1 MNGVVDKREMEK
13 KILSQEQIYEFYQ
26 FLDSF
31 QGNNQIKNDIKFLI
45 NDYNNIIKSYLNLL
59 QNSTNLNYNN
69 SNYISRYNNTSINNY
84 TNYNNYRSKS
94 PDNYYS
100 SYNNPNYNFQKMYNN
115 SSNYNNSNINNNF
128 SSNQN
133 FNTNNYLTNKNNIN
147 NYNYNN
153 NYNNTNNYTPL
164 YYNDPTF
171 NEKSIFKTLKK
182 PEEFNPENY
191 NTTPDLI
198 KIKTTNEILKTI
210 RISLNNPKLFSIKYT
225 DNNNYQTFINNLLN
239 YNYPLNILN
248 DIKNDIER
256 VSRYTPK
263 IPTSPKRIIKEETPF
278 DFSKSLRKYP
288 DSFDD
293 LDIIYKK
300 PFKRFTNNYGGF
312 FDKSLNKIS
321 SPLKH
326 KRELE

>member
-1 MNGVVDKREMEK
+1 M
-13 KILSQEQIYEFYQ
+13 FYQ

-31 QGNNQIKNDIKFLI
+31 QVNNQIKNDIKFI
-45 NDYNNIIKSYLNLL
+45 IKDYNNIVKSYINLL
-59 QNSTNLNYNN
+59 QNSKNSNYNN
-69 SNYISRYNNTSINNY
+69 SNYISKYNNTSINNY
-84 TNYNNYRSKS
+84 RNYNNYQSKS
-94 PDNYYS
+94 PNNNYS
-100 SYNNPNYNFQKMYNN
+100 SYNNSNYNFQSMNN
-115 SSNYNNSNINNNF
+115 NYSKYNNSNINNNNF
-128 SSNQN
+128 TSNRN
-133 FNTNNYLTNKNNIN
+133 NNTHNYIK
-147 NYNYNN
+147 NN
-153 NYNNTNNYTPL
+153 NYNTNSNNYTPI

-171 NEKSIFKTLKK
+171 NENSIYKTLKK

-191 NTTPDLI
+191 DTTPDLI
-198 KIKTTNEILKTI
+198 KIKTTNDILKTI

-225 DNNNYQTFINNLLN
+225 DDNNYQTFINNLLN
-239 YNYPLNILN
+239 YKYPLNILN

-293 LDIIYKK
+293 LDILYKK
-300 PFKRFTNNYGGF
+300 PFKRFTPSYGGF

>member
-1 MNGVVDKREMEK
+1 MNNDFEIREMER
-13 KILSQEQIYEFYQ
+13 KILSQEQIYMFYQ

-31 QGNNQIKNDIKFLI
+31 QANNQIKNDIKFLI
-45 NDYNNIIKSYLNLL
+45 NDYNNIVKSYLNLL
-59 QNSTNLNYNN
+59 KNTKNSNYNN
-69 SNYISRYNNTSINNY
+69 SNYTSKYSNTSRNNYTNNY
-84 TNYNNYRSKS
+84 TNYNNYQSKS
-94 PDNYYS
+94 PNNYHS
-100 SYNNPNYNFQKMYNN
+100 SYNNSNYNFQSMNN
-115 SSNYNNSNINNNF
+115 YSNFNNSNINNNNYT
-128 SSNQN
+128 SNQN
-133 FNTNNYLTNKNNIN
+133 YNTNNYIT
-147 NYNYNN
+147 NN
-153 NYNNTNNYTPL
+153 NNTTNNYTPI

-171 NEKSIFKTLKK
+171 NEKSIYKTLKK
-182 PEEFNPENY
+182 PEEFNPDNY
-191 NTTPDLI
+191 DTTPDLI

-239 YNYPLNILN
+239 YKYPLNILN

-263 IPTSPKRIIKEETPF
+263 IPTSPKRVVKEETPF

-293 LDIIYKK
+293 LDILYKK
-300 PFKRFTNNYGGF
+300 PFKRFTPSYGGY
-312 FDKSLNKIS
+312 FDKSLEKIS